1 MPGGC
6 SEGIKSLTPPPPLPH
21 GSTDTCFEVTN
32 VIKAALNFQK
42 VAIDT
47 ENKSFNFKINVPNCS
62 FTTTLLLYALLI
74 LTTQ

>member
-21 GSTDTCFEVTN
+21 GSTDRCFEVTN
-32 VIKAALNFQK
+32 HYNLAALNFQK

-47 ENKSFNFKINVPNCS
+47 ENKSFKFKINVPNCS
-62 FTTTLLLYALLI
+62 FTTTL
-74 LTTQ
+74 